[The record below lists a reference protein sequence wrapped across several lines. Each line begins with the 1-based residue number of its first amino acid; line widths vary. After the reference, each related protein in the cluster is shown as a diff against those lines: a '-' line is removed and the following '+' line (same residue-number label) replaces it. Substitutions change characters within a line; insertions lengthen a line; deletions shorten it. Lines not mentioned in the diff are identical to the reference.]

1 MTETPALV
9 LIVEDNDAN
18 IDLLDRRLRRR
29 GFATVLARNGREA
42 LEQAAATRPA
52 IVLMDLEMPVMSGL
66 EAIAALRADP
76 ALAATPVLAL
86 TAHATPDMRD
96 RCARAGFDAFV
107 TKPIELAGLLD
118 VMAAHLGDR

>member
-1 MTETPALV
+1 MTGIGPLV

-18 IDLLDRRLRRR
+18 IDLLDRRLRKR

-42 LEQAAATRPA
+42 LDQAAAARPA

-86 TAHATPDMRD
+86 TAHATPEMRQ
-96 RCARAGFDAFV
+96 RCAGAGFDGFV
-107 TKPIELAGLLD
+107 TKPIDLAALLD
-118 VMAAHLGDR
+118 AMAAHLAAE